1 MPRELV
7 FRDIGPQVGYRT
19 VFLVEYFGPILMM
32 AICYLRP
39 ALLYGPNPK
48 PISRQAECVG
58 RRRPSLPAPAHT
70 PGPPRHR
77 ARRIGVYCFIAHFVK
92 RELETIF
99 VHRFSRP
106 TMPFFNIFKNS
117 IYYWSFAFFVSY
129 VLCHP
134 DYTDADP
141 LHFQIGLAIMGGAL
155 PAPTSAPPLP
165 HLATAVCEVINFLVH
180 LQFRMMRPKE
190 GSLKRSP
197 PKGIL
202 FSLVSCPN
210 YTAEVLCWVGFSFA
224 TNVFI
229 CAPPPPAWH
238 SRPRL
243 TVHAPNPAPA
253 YIFTLVGFAQ
263 MTEWALSKH
272 RGYLR
277 SYPEYKRFGR
287 KAIIPFIL

>member
-1 MPRELV
+1 M
-7 FRDIGPQVGYRT
+7 
-19 VFLVEYFGPILMM
+19 
-32 AICYLRP
+32 
-39 ALLYGPNPK
+39 
-48 PISRQAECVG
+48 
-58 RRRPSLPAPAHT
+58 
-70 PGPPRHR
+70 
-77 ARRIGVYCFIAHFVK
+77 K
-92 RELETIF
+92 RELETLF

-117 IYYWSFAFFVSY
+117 IYYWAFAFFVSY

-134 DYTDADP
+134 EYTEADP
-141 LHFQIGLAIMGGAL
+141 LHFQIGLGVMAGAC
-155 PAPTSAPPLP
+155 PAPRPQRPSHPPHP
-165 HLATAVCEVINFLVH
+165 AATVCEVINFLVH
-180 LQFRMMRPKE
+180 LQFRLMRPKE

-210 YTAEVLCWVGFSFA
+210 YTAEIMCWVAFSFA
-224 TNVFI
+224 TNVFV
-229 CAPPPPAWH
+229 CALPRPGPQTLSPALSWCSLCPPLLP
-238 SRPRL
+238 
-243 TVHAPNPAPA
+243 PAPA